1 MRVWFLKETRSLCT
15 SCGTGCNITV
25 GSRENVIHRFEPREN
40 DAVNAAWMCDA
51 GRLNYKWIGR
61 RDRLDAVKL
70 RAKDGRVVDG
80 KWADALERVVSVL
93 RGAARGSVAMIAS
106 GRQTNEELYLLRV
119 LAGHVGA
126 LTDMVPR
133 VGAGD
138 ALLVH
143 ADKNPNTTG
152 ARLVGWAPEAPGS
165 RLQEIAR
172 GVQSGAITTL
182 MVFGEDVTR
191 HGISP
196 ACLGRLETLIVS
208 DILPSATTALADIL
222 LPGCAHAEKRGTMTN
237 VKGRVQKFLK
247 AVEAP
252 GAARPEWEFLEE
264 WVRAMDGTAGA
275 AATLGGWFNRMAAV
289 VPAFLGL
296 TWAGLGNTGATVR
309 I

>member
-1 MRVWFLKETRSLCT
+1 
-15 SCGTGCNITV
+15 
-25 GSRENVIHRFEPREN
+25 
-40 DAVNAAWMCDA
+40 MCDA

-275 AATLGGWFNRMAAV
+275 AATLEGLFNRMAAE
-289 VPAFLGL
+289 VPAFQGL